1 MDLKLLKKKNQS
13 EETDNCR
20 LRQKWKFWKKK
31 SYQLSLSMTSIFECV
46 NNKDMPSNGTSL
58 YISIDFP

>member
-31 SYQLSLSMTSIFECV
+31 LSTVIV
-46 NNKDMPSNGTSL
+46 NDLN
-58 YISIDFP
+58 I